1 SNNDSDSV
9 SDNEAPSV
17 ELVDVGGTNSLP
29 PHWSDQFALANRY
42 VQVVVG
48 SIQRHKIVRSFE
60 YITML
65 QQNRQILRQLK
76 LLKQT
81 VIFECTP
88 PVAEALKQQLQ
99 RQKKQHQYLRN
110 NKREHSL
117 LKTRQNSLQLK
128 HSKLACVELTDLLLL
143 CCNQLLTIIKCSTTT
158 TTTSASTHNNNS
170 CSGVESKAKDDDAVP
185 TEGLTFALLAGPM
198 GQAA

>member
-1 SNNDSDSV
+1 MRVHTTKSKLQF
-9 SDNEAPSV
+9 
-17 ELVDVGGTNSLP
+17 LVLKSKAKVKTKT
-29 PHWSDQFALANRY
+29 WQ
-42 VQVVVG
+42 
-48 SIQRHKIVRSFE
+48 QRQQRRRLIKFSRQPQ
-60 YITML
+60 L

-143 CCNQLLTIIKCSTTT
+143 CCQPVVNNNKVQYNNNNNISINN
-158 TTTSASTHNNNS
+158 NNNS

-185 TEGLTFALLAGPM
+185 VNKSKLNSLRRRD
-198 GQAA
+198 